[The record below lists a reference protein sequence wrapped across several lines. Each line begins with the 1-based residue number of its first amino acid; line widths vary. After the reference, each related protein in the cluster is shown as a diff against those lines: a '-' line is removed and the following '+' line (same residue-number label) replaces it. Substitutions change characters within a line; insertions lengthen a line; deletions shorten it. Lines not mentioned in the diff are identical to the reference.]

1 MSALYDTDAPKKAT
15 NITINTD
22 LLRQAKEYKINLSKN
37 FEAHLCEIVRE
48 KKEQQWLKDN
58 AEAIEA
64 YNSRVESSGMFSDAY
79 RCF

>member
-22 LLRQAKEYKINLSKN
+22 LLRQAKEYNINLSKN

-48 KKEQQWLKDN
+48 KKEQQWLEDN